1 MDVAVDGNLLL
12 LILLDP
18 LPDMLKGGGLMHR
31 PSAEEFLLT
40 LLETLDDLPP
50 DLARR
55 FAELLTKEHLDR
67 SAAIRQL
74 FEDVAGE

>member
-1 MDVAVDGNLLL
+1 
-12 LILLDP
+12 
-18 LPDMLKGGGLMHR
+18 MHR

-55 FAELLTKEHLDR
+55 LADLMKKEHVDR
-67 SAAIRQL
+67 PSAIRQL
-74 FEDVAGE
+74 FEDAAGD

>member
-1 MDVAVDGNLLL
+1 
-12 LILLDP
+12 
-18 LPDMLKGGGLMHR
+18 MHR

-55 FAELLTKEHLDR
+55 LSELLKRDDADR
-67 SAAIRQL
+67 PAAIRQL
-74 FEDVAGE
+74 FEDIAGD

>member
-1 MDVAVDGNLLL
+1 
-12 LILLDP
+12 
-18 LPDMLKGGGLMHR
+18 MHR

-40 LLETLDDLPP
+40 LLDTLDELPP

-55 FAELLTKEHLDR
+55 FSELLKRDEGDR

-74 FEDVAGE
+74 FEDVAGD

>member
-1 MDVAVDGNLLL
+1 
-12 LILLDP
+12 
-18 LPDMLKGGGLMHR
+18 MHR

-40 LLETLDDLPP
+40 LLETLDELPP
-50 DLARR
+50 DLAER
-55 FAELLTKEHLDR
+55 FAVVLKKDDVDR

>member
-1 MDVAVDGNLLL
+1 
-12 LILLDP
+12 
-18 LPDMLKGGGLMHR
+18 MHR

-40 LLETLDDLPP
+40 LLETLDELPP
-50 DLARR
+50 DLAER
-55 FAELLTKEHLDR
+55 FAVVLKKDDIDR

>member
-1 MDVAVDGNLLL
+1 
-12 LILLDP
+12 
-18 LPDMLKGGGLMHR
+18 MHR

-40 LLETLDDLPP
+40 LLETLDELPP
-50 DLARR
+50 DLAQR
-55 FAELLTKEHLDR
+55 FADLLRKNHVDR

>member
-1 MDVAVDGNLLL
+1 
-12 LILLDP
+12 
-18 LPDMLKGGGLMHR
+18 MHR

-50 DLARR
+50 DLPERVA
-55 FAELLTKEHLDR
+55 AVLKHDHVDR

-74 FEDVAGE
+74 FEDLASE

>member
-1 MDVAVDGNLLL
+1 
-12 LILLDP
+12 
-18 LPDMLKGGGLMHR
+18 MHR

-40 LLETLDDLPP
+40 LLASLDDLPP

-55 FAELLTKEHLDR
+55 FAELLKKDHLDR

-74 FEDVAGE
+74 FEDVGGD